1 VPRGRNGLSTSSPK
15 EGLLER
21 EAMSNN
27 KMRIKK
33 GDTVKVISG
42 KDKGATGPVMR
53 AIPENRKIV
62 VEKIAVARKAK
73 RPTRENPQGGI
84 MSIEMPIH
92 VSTVMLVC
100 PKCKEATRVN
110 MRVEDGKKVRVCKK
124 CGKDID

>member
-1 VPRGRNGLSTSSPK
+1 
-15 EGLLER
+15 
-21 EAMSNN
+21 
-27 KMRIKK
+27 MRIKK

-53 AIPENRKIV
+53 ALPGSRRVI
-62 VEKIAVARKAK
+62 VEKIAVAKKAQ

-84 MSIEMPIH
+84 ISIEMPVH

-100 PKCKEATRVN
+100 PKCSEPARVS
-110 MRVEDGKKVRVCKK
+110 MHVSEGKKVRTCKK